1 MKIFEIT
8 EASIT
13 TKPVKKDGRTFYKHD
28 YSDQLFPS
36 EQLARKDERMKKPVT
51 TQKLKT
57 WGGKSSDVQTPKE
70 VTPDE
75 LKKRFGEIL
84 GAIGATGALQ
94 NLEKNFR
101 NLIDQFKG
109 DLDKMDRMMQKK
121 EDELG
126 ISI

>member
-36 EQLARKDERMKKPVT
+36 EQLARKDDRMKPPVT

-109 DLDKMDRMMQKK
+109 DLDKRDRMMQKK

>member
-1 MKIFEIT
+1 MISLELRSVESAKRSSANGSSSSAPK
-8 EASIT
+8 ASN
-13 TKPVKKDGRTFYKHD
+13 
-28 YSDQLFPS
+28 SS
-36 EQLARKDERMKKPVT
+36 LAASATSMTGDF
-51 TQKLKT
+51 
-57 WGGKSSDVQTPKE
+57 KE
-70 VTPDE
+70 VTPEE

-84 GAIGATGALQ
+84 GALGATGALQ

>member
-8 EASIT
+8 EGNFE
-13 TKPVKKDGRTFYKHD
+13 K
-28 YSDQLFPS
+28 
-36 EQLARKDERMKKPVT
+36 VT
-51 TQKLKT
+51 TFK
-57 WGGKSSDVQTPKE
+57 GKSSDVQDFKE
-70 VTPDE
+70 VTPEE

-84 GAIGATGALQ
+84 GALGATGALQ

-101 NLIDQFKG
+101 ALIDQFKG

>member
-8 EASIT
+8 EGNFE
-13 TKPVKKDGRTFYKHD
+13 K
-28 YSDQLFPS
+28 
-36 EQLARKDERMKKPVT
+36 VT
-51 TQKLKT
+51 TFK
-57 WGGKSSDVQTPKE
+57 GKSSDVQDFKE
-70 VTPDE
+70 VTPEE

-84 GAIGATGALQ
+84 GALGATGALQ

-101 NLIDQFKG
+101 ALIDQFKG
-109 DLDKMDRMMQKK
+109 NLDKMDRMMQKK